1 MKNIILLALALFFT
15 LNSFAQKDNGE
26 NLKNWIVDY
35 TQSRSS
41 YPGVNLDKLE
51 LNDKYTVAHF
61 SFRNRSFGIQ
71 MIEACNTFHI
81 RSKGKKIASF
91 LKAENIPTRYIEE
104 NAFSCADESTSMKI
118 PPGMFVRFRVFF
130 TRIPEYL
137 NSIDIIEYDGYKECE
152 FDIFNLNIS
161 RKEPLPPSQFTMMKQ
176 KVNPNKINTP
186 PPPVEKQENSI
197 AQQQTKPEKPKPQ
210 VAKPPVKKPPVT
222 KPKPREEE
230 PVIASKSL
238 PEPEKKEKIKIDP
251 PAPIPPTKVEN
262 RDVAV
267 RKEYQVKSKI
277 LQLELWDND
286 KEDGDQVSIMLNNR
300 WVVKGVAV
308 TKNKKKFE
316 FPLQMGDNTL
326 IFHADNLG
334 TAPPN
339 TAAIKFYD
347 GSDEQTIILN
357 SDMDKS
363 EAIRLIR
370 N

>member
-1 MKNIILLALALFFT
+1 MKNIILLAFALFFT
-15 LNSFAQKDNGE
+15 LNGIAQTNNGE

-61 SFRNRSFGIQ
+61 SFRNRGFGVQ

-81 RSKGKKIASF
+81 RSKGKKIATF
-91 LKAENIPTRYIEE
+91 LKAENIPTHYVE
-104 NAFSCADESTSMKI
+104 NNVFSCADDKTAMQI
-118 PPGMFVRFRVFF
+118 PPGMFVRFRIFF

-137 NSIDIIEYDGYKECE
+137 NTIDIIEYDGYKECE

-161 RKEPLPPSQFTMMKQ
+161 KKEPLSPANFTIMKQ
-176 KVNPNKINTP
+176 KSLAP
-186 PPPVEKQENSI
+186 QL
-197 AQQQTKPEKPKPQ
+197 AQGQRKTQAGKKPQPKKPKVSQ
-210 VAKPPVKKPPVT
+210 SDADEAT
-222 KPKPREEE
+222 
-230 PVIASKSL
+230 IASKAVDEPKTKTSKPL
-238 PEPEKKEKIKIDP
+238 VPTVTPPERRDVSVVKDYNLKIKMIW
-251 PAPIPPTKVEN
+251 IEV
-262 RDVAV
+262 
-267 RKEYQVKSKI
+267 
-277 LQLELWDND
+277 WDND
-286 KEDGDQVSIMLNNR
+286 IEDGDKVSIMLNKR
-300 WVVKGVAV
+300 WILKGVAV
-308 TKNKKKFE
+308 TKNKKKIE
-316 FPLQMGDNTL
+316 IPLQMGDNILT
-326 IFHADNLG
+326 FHADNLG

-347 GSDEQTIILN
+347 GTDEQTIILN

>member
-1 MKNIILLALALFFT
+1 MKNIILLVFALFFT
-15 LNSFAQKDNGE
+15 LNCTAQNNNGD
-26 NLKNWIVDY
+26 LKNWIVDY

-61 SFRNRSFGIQ
+61 SFRNRGFGVQ

-91 LKAENIPTRYIEE
+91 LKAENIPTHYVE
-104 NAFSCADESTSMKI
+104 NNVFSCADDKTAMQI

-137 NSIDIIEYDGYKECE
+137 NTIDIIEYDGYKECE

-161 RKEPLPPSQFTMMKQ
+161 RKEPLPPSQFTIMRQ
-176 KVNPNKINTP
+176 KNNPNKINTP
-186 PPPVEKQENSI
+186 PGEKQDKPI
-197 AQQQTKPEKPKPQ
+197 AQQTKPEKPKPTVQ
-210 VAKPPVKKPPVT
+210 KPPVAKPPVS
-222 KPKPREEE
+222 KPKPKEEDA
-230 PVIASKSL
+230 VVASKSL
-238 PEPEKKEKIKIDP
+238 PEPEKKKDIIEVPK
-251 PAPIPPTKVEN
+251 PIPPSKVEN

-267 RKEYQVKSKI
+267 RKEYQVTSKV